1 MESLSAERQEK
12 VQMLM
17 ALTGIEDVDARV
29 ILQENDCQ
37 LEPDNSWQPVTRE
50 DHAAAG
56 TALVHAATAASA
68 ASPPSPGASLD
79 AAAAFPAPVAAFPAP
94 TPGREREKDN
104 LSGDEDRD
112 DHQQSAEQIS
122 ATSAALS
129 PPARGYPIGRN
140 GRGECVYIQGDAVI
154 ADTLATYTPRA
165 RGMMLLAEKMNNPR
179 LTLSAEESIDVT
191 LAGIQ
196 CGLRAKEQM
205 AKGQEL
211 LAIVGNTGVG
221 KSLLVNYIHGCKV
234 ERVDR
239 VMRVSE
245 SSPCTEIT
253 TVGHSKQSMTFIPQF
268 AADEDFAYL
277 DCPVSK
283 VCNLRA
289 SVHHGSLFALR
300 LLTAYPHLAGLPR
313 QSRPRDQHFQ
323 RSQHKEHC
331 HKLERSARDHAHQL
345 QFAQV

>member
-1 MESLSAERQEK
+1 LQPSAHGPLPTHNSDQAMDAEIAASSVMNDMLDAEASLDTLFLTGPQPRMSRDAPDPGPALRPAPSPSTMESLSDERQEK

-17 ALTGIEDVDARV
+17 VLTGIDDVDARV
-29 ILQENDCQ
+29 ILQENSWQ
-37 LEPDNSWQPVTRE
+37 LEPDN
-50 DHAAAG
+50 A
-56 TALVHAATAASA
+56 
-68 ASPPSPGASLD
+68 
-79 AAAAFPAPVAAFPAP
+79 
-94 TPGREREKDN
+94 
-104 LSGDEDRD
+104 RD
-112 DHQQSAEQIS
+112 
-122 ATSAALS
+122 
-129 PPARGYPIGRN
+129 
-140 GRGECVYIQGDAVI
+140 
-154 ADTLATYTPRA
+154 
-165 RGMMLLAEKMNNPR
+165 RGMMLLAEKMNNPL

-205 AKGQEL
+205 VKGQEL

-221 KSLLVNYIHGCKV
+221 KSLLVNYIHGCTV

-245 SSPCTEIT
+245 SSPCKEIA
-253 TVGHSKQSMTFIPQF
+253 TVGHSNQSMTFIPQF
-268 AADEDFAYL
+268 VADEDFAYL
-277 DCPVSK
+277 DCPVSKFVACVPACCIGCK

-300 LLTAYPHLAGLPR
+300 LLTACPHLAGLPR

-323 RSQHKEHC
+323 RCQHEEHC
-331 HKLERSARDHAHQL
+331 NKLERSARHHAHQL

>member
-1 MESLSAERQEK
+1 MESLSDERQEQ

-17 ALTGIEDVDARV
+17 ALTGIENLDAHV
-29 ILQENDCQ
+29 VLQEN
-37 LEPDNSWQPVTRE
+37 EPDNSWQLLVTRE

-68 ASPPSPGASLD
+68 ASPASPGASLD
-79 AAAAFPAPVAAFPAP
+79 AAAAVPAPVAASPAP
-94 TPGREREKDN
+94 TPDREREKDN

-112 DHQQSAEQIS
+112 DHKQSEDQLS
-122 ATSAALS
+122 ETSAALS

-140 GRGECVYIQGDAVI
+140 EGGERVYTQGDAVI

-205 AKGQEL
+205 VKGQEL

-221 KSLLVNYIHGCKV
+221 KSLLVNYIHGCTV

-245 SSPCTEIT
+245 SSPCKEIT
-253 TVGHSKQSMTFIPQF
+253 TVGHSNKSMTFIPQL
-268 AADEDFAYL
+268 AAEEDFVYL

-283 VCNLRA
+283 FVACVPACITAL
-289 SVHHGSLFALR
+289 SLYYA
-300 LLTAYPHLAGLPR
+300 
-313 QSRPRDQHFQ
+313 
-323 RSQHKEHC
+323 C
-331 HKLERSARDHAHQL
+331 
-345 QFAQV
+345 